1 MIEWS
6 YAPQGTDEWLNA
18 RRGRI
23 TGSQFKVTR
32 DRLKNG
38 EYTSKA
44 KLYAMDTARERCG
57 GKAAD
62 VYVNSAM
69 RFGSEQEPLARVA
82 YEDATGLLVE
92 EVGFAFTTDG
102 KFGASPDGLVDH
114 DGMVEIKT
122 MVSSDTLFKAVVAG
136 EHGEYIDQINGS
148 MWLLGRKW
156 CDLILWAP
164 DLPAE
169 LRLTVRRIH
178 RDDNAVDALVDDLM
192 AFDRLV
198 GQYEAQ
204 LRGAI
209 TGRAAAPAPAPAAA
223 AKATAST
230 PIPADIFGG

>member
-6 YAPQGTDEWLNA
+6 YAPQGTTEWLDA

-32 DRLKNG
+32 DRLKSG
-38 EYTSKA
+38 DYSKA
-44 KLYAMDTARERCG
+44 ARLYAMDTARERCG

-69 RFGSEQEPLARVA
+69 RFGTEQEPLARVA

-102 KFGASPDGLVDH
+102 KFGVSVDGLVDA

-122 MVSSDTLFKAVVAG
+122 MVSSDTLFRAVV
-136 EHGEYIDQINGS
+136 ERDHSDYIDQINGA
-148 MWLLGRKW
+148 MWLLNRKW

-164 DLPAE
+164 DLPE
-169 LRLTVRRIH
+169 HRMTVVRIN
-178 RDDNAVDALVDDLM
+178 RDDDAIDALVADLV

-198 GQYEAQ
+198 CEYEAR
-204 LRGAI
+204 LRKFI
-209 TGRAAAPAPAPAAA
+209 NPTPATTQQPAAELVADPFA
-223 AKATAST
+223 A
-230 PIPADIFGG
+230 